1 MGATATFH
9 CPKCGYDTPENLYDA
24 IGYYCEH
31 CNEVYG
37 HFNTSNWIKQVE
49 RGEAICKVCNI
60 GILKKWDEICPKCG
74 TEMELNP
81 RATGFYF

>member
-37 HFNTSNWIKQVE
+37 LVWPISLSMPVQTW
-49 RGEAICKVCNI
+49 R
-60 GILKKWDEICPKCG
+60 
-74 TEMELNP
+74 
-81 RATGFYF
+81 